1 MISFRLMNVKIDF
14 ETAEVFQMHLF
25 VFSTVD
31 FIGVPATGMLPPPA
45 RPPKDPDEDGEG
57 DEGVDH
63 RTRQPISPPVQR
75 RVLHTRRSRR
85 EDTPREAIEDILHQ
99 GDQEDQQRD
108 GSDSHVPAA
117 DRRPDVPDLRLEG
130 QQQEQRLRDAV
141 QGNAHQD
148 SLTPAEKTD
157 GESDNKLG
165 AQADE

>member
-1 MISFRLMNVKIDF
+1 MK
-14 ETAEVFQMHLF
+14 T
-25 VFSTVD
+25 
-31 FIGVPATGMLPPPA
+31 P
-45 RPPKDPDEDGEG
+45 
-57 DEGVDH
+57 
-63 RTRQPISPPVQR
+63 
-75 RVLHTRRSRR
+75 
-85 EDTPREAIEDILHQ
+85 PREAIEDILHQ

-141 QGNAHQD
+141 QGNAHHD